1 MACLVTLFSDLAI
14 LHRDRAQPQLQKLF
28 SDISDAIQELPDLY
42 DVNSEVEDLQSTV
55 NNLEYTIEEKADD
68 SALENAKER
77 IEELE
82 AELTEMRNSTLEALE
97 APEISA

>member
-1 MACLVTLFSDLAI
+1 MACLVNLFSDLAI

-42 DVNSEVEDLQSTV
+42 DVNSEVEDIRSNITD
-55 NNLEYTIEEKADD
+55 LEYTIQDKADD

-77 IEELE
+77 IDELE
-82 AELTEMRNSTLEALE
+82 AEIEDLK
-97 APEISA
+97 APKVPA